1 MHAEAEIDR
10 LNAQLLGDDYV
21 ATPLVPPELM
31 GSLQGGHEE
40 EGSLL
45 PMSAVVDRL
54 MLLEEGLLS
63 SHRGTETEEGVR
75 RAGELKGLQAKVAEL
90 EQALSESQRKLGATA
105 ALRRKLAV
113 SEQRVALLTR
123 EVSAGMGELAV
134 SNAGAWRDSPRH
146 LLGWQA
152 TRASPSPTAIGR
164 QRERGREEAPD
175 ANPPRALGRRG
186 FGSQT
191 SRRDSHAEIGVRHRS
206 SPPSG
211 REGEGEKRRR
221 VEGVA
226 STRSETGLWG
236 ESGDQEF
243 EPRLLDLDLDALAGL
258 SHGGGGRPSTT
269 VKSSKPPLSRRRSRS
284 HSGGRGSGSTRN
296 AGQGF
301 THEGDVVWI
310 EGKVQQ
316 LQAELEAFLADQDQ
330 AAPPGSALQ
339 NLAAALAA
347 VVGASE
353 SALFSISAKAK
364 GEAQLLDTRFVE
376 EDMTSA
382 EVAASLAERERAEK
396 ERFAERERARLEARD
411 KLLEDKLMSVRADGE
426 ALSCQVAAMAEAL
439 REAVSEAAHA
449 LRQEELQD
457 LRVSQQ
463 QVQCMCVRKYVC
475 VCI

>member
-1 MHAEAEIDR
+1 M
-10 LNAQLLGDDYV
+10 
-21 ATPLVPPELM
+21 
-31 GSLQGGHEE
+31 
-40 EGSLL
+40 
-45 PMSAVVDRL
+45 
-54 MLLEEGLLS
+54 
-63 SHRGTETEEGVR
+63 
-75 RAGELKGLQAKVAEL
+75 
-90 EQALSESQRKLGATA
+90 
-105 ALRRKLAV
+105 
-113 SEQRVALLTR
+113 
-123 EVSAGMGELAV
+123 
-134 SNAGAWRDSPRH
+134 
-146 LLGWQA
+146 
-152 TRASPSPTAIGR
+152 
-164 QRERGREEAPD
+164 
-175 ANPPRALGRRG
+175 
-186 FGSQT
+186 
-191 SRRDSHAEIGVRHRS
+191 RHRS
-206 SPPSG
+206 SPPFG

-269 VKSSKPPLSRRRSRS
+269 VKSSKPPLSRSRSRS

-353 SALFSISAKAK
+353 SALCSISAKAK

-396 ERFAERERARLEARD
+396 EWFAERERARLEARD

-426 ALSCQVAAMAEAL
+426 ALSCHVAAMAEAL